1 MTDCSR
7 KFDNWVLV
15 FCLFFKQIFSSKVP
29 LDSSSFT
36 VPLTPFKNWKKVTH
50 SIWQNLYFSQ
60 SMDSHL
66 AASDLHFRAPSH
78 ICQWS
83 LNAFIQPNFMECL
96 TNHWCTNSKD
106 WPTLR
111 NNSVLN
117 RRISSFLRQPCWE
130 KRHTSKW
137 FTVLTEE
144 VLRGGEATTLSL
156 SFVNKDRRLPWEHKN
171 EDKGDPRRASVCLP
185 QKARC
190 L

>member
-1 MTDCSR
+1 MGGGGDDDR
-7 KFDNWVLV
+7 LQQEIDNWVLV
-15 FCLFFKQIFSSKVP
+15 FYLFFKQIFSSKVP

-36 VPLTPFKNWKKVTH
+36 VPLTPFENWKKVTH
-50 SIWQNLYFSQ
+50 SIWQNSYFSP

-66 AASDLHFRAPSH
+66 AASGLHFRASSH

-117 RRISSFLRQPCWE
+117 SRISSFLRQPCWE
-130 KRHTSKW
+130 KRHTSM
-137 FTVLTEE
+137 VHCINRGSAEG
-144 VLRGGEATTLSL
+144 RGGGNPLPLFCKQRPGTSL
-156 SFVNKDRRLPWEHKN
+156 RAQKWRQRRP
-171 EDKGDPRRASVCLP
+171 
-185 QKARC
+185 
-190 L
+190 